1 VTPSRSVVGCDGQ
14 ASVELV
20 ACAGAL
26 VVVGLLGFQ
35 LLAIGYAAVMADH
48 SAQAAAGAILND
60 RSPDDAAREAVPGWP
75 KRSLTVRRSRE
86 SVSVTLAPPAPLRLL
101 DDRLAV
107 TGEAALPP
115 GLAAR

>member
-1 VTPSRSVVGCDGQ
+1 MTAGRSAGCDGQ

-26 VVVGLLGFQ
+26 VLVGLLGLQ

-60 RSPDDAAREAVPGWP
+60 RAPGDAAREAIPGWP
-75 KRSLTVRRSRE
+75 ERGLAVRRSRE
-86 SVSVTLAPPAPLRLL
+86 KVSVTLTPPSLLRVLNG
-101 DDRLAV
+101 RLAV
-107 TGEAALPP
+107 TGEAVLPAHL
-115 GLAAR
+115 GAR